1 MLATILHTITAAIA
15 AHPGIA
21 TWAAATLLA
30 LYRTRTPAQWV
41 ALGETNARL
50 QGLFKLA
57 RGGGVD
63 PARLLEGA
71 EQIVT
76 GRRVVDPRDARIAE
90 LEAAL
95 ATYQR
100 RAMAAHAVTLE
111 VGADFDPT
119 RTVNL
124 APVDRDSQR
133 GSVGLRALLAF
144 VVVLAVV
151 VPLGAAVTGCPSS
164 LPPVAG
170 CEPLA
175 QACIADRPHVCS
187 ASQRWERAGS
197 VSCGEVRGVC
207 VVTDGRAHCAAPADA
222 GAP

>member
-1 MLATILHTITAAIA
+1 MLSTILHTITAAIA

-21 TWAAATLLA
+21 TWVAATLLA

-41 ALGETNARL
+41 ALGESNARL

-100 RAMAAHAVTLE
+100 RTADAAEHDLSRPTVSPPAPI
-111 VGADFDPT
+111 APFDPT
-119 RTVNL
+119 LTQ
-124 APVDRDSQR
+124 D
-133 GSVGLRALLAF
+133 VGPAAAAVR
-144 VVVLAVV
+144 AVV
-151 VPLGAAVTGCPSS
+151 STDAAN
-164 LPPVAG
+164 
-170 CEPLA
+170 
-175 QACIADRPHVCS
+175 DR
-187 ASQRWERAGS
+187 
-197 VSCGEVRGVC
+197 
-207 VVTDGRAHCAAPADA
+207 
-222 GAP
+222 